1 MMAALEERFR
11 AAFACPARV
20 RRRAEHES
28 ATAVMSHV
36 RFQLTPNPNA
46 GKFTVGRRLIEGRA
60 SRSYFTREQAAADP
74 VATALFALNGV
85 ASVFIVDDFVTVTK
99 DAAAEWSELAPRV
112 TDALER
118 VLW

>member
-1 MMAALEERFR
+1 
-11 AAFACPARV
+11 
-20 RRRAEHES
+20 
-28 ATAVMSHV
+28 MSHI
-36 RFQLTPNPNA
+36 RYQSTPNPNA
-46 GKFTVGRRLIEGRA
+46 GKFTVGRKLIEGRG

-74 VATALFALNGV
+74 VGSALFALTGV

-99 DAAAEWSELAPRV
+99 DASADWSELAPRV

>member
-1 MMAALEERFR
+1 
-11 AAFACPARV
+11 
-20 RRRAEHES
+20 
-28 ATAVMSHV
+28 MSHI
-36 RFQLTPNPNA
+36 RYQPTPNPNA
-46 GKFTVGRRLIEGRA
+46 GKFTVGRKLTEGRA

-74 VATALFALNGV
+74 LATALFALTGV

-99 DAAAEWSELAPRV
+99 DAAADWSELVPRV